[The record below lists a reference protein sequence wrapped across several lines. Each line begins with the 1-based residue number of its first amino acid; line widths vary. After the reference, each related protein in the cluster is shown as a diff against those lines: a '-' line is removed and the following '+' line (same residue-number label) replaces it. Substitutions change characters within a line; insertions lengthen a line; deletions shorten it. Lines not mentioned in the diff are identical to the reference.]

1 MNKKNLRCLV
11 TAAPPLTYHY
21 TLIREGVDMARKN
34 SQPSLEDLF
43 ELPED
48 YLRGPQPEAL
58 RPGLIEVVD
67 KKANQDRL
75 LKFWPKTGT
84 AADDELREL
93 WRHERLQVDRI
104 MSYPGADEVF
114 AGVVA
119 MIETSDTFC
128 IVHEPGSMPLEGKLR
143 TAPRRFWMR
152 NLSVPANRVILWS
165 NLGRLAKALGILHSH
180 GLLHGRI
187 DSYAVFTEGAQE
199 ADFRL
204 GGFEW
209 SLVLGEARAAHPPL
223 QQVRGKIRQLTYSY
237 AHDWKALAS
246 LFASFVGIDP
256 GGLHRADP
264 YVDTDNPIE
273 LTDSE
278 IDLLRRMIDPARDEV
293 VEAKLVVRSVQ
304 VLIRELGGH
313 RETHESRLLLL
324 FRPNDKMAEAIYT
337 LSEESVAFDDVQAQ
351 VSFVESDLS
360 SGARIAAPVG
370 DDNPERLFLIT
381 DTTSYQLRRFS
392 DLGASTW
399 QVATVTS
406 ILARVPGR
414 AFPNSEIQ
422 AVRHPI
428 EVASNGKE
436 ATRRLAELGAGA
448 LEWTLSLVK
457 EKSHEEDPETR
468 TLRQAVLLIQVID
481 ALLHALEILPVEI
494 VGSRS
499 EQGRVILQ
507 LAPRESPRDDVA
519 RNVGE
524 RIAADVMDRL
534 FEKDDQGVDIE
545 WRLSNSGGLG
555 GRDADDV
562 GLRFE
567 TVAKDHS
574 GRVIYEFSSFEFP
587 PESDRLFLRRHGDYG
602 TESLIR
608 RRLRTTRA
616 IAEQRD
622 LVTLFSDPRRN
633 SRRTD
638 TPLSKDE
645 FFDDLDKAKQ
655 SALEDL
661 WTLEPSYFVVGPPGV
676 GKTKLVSEVLRRKVS
691 VDPAARLLVSTQ
703 SHQALD
709 QILKA
714 TRRALAGNTDD
725 VIIVRSPGRDD
736 TVSTEADVRRTAQA
750 YLERTLASNR
760 FAQAPLGVRSGIT
773 NLENAFAQDG
783 FVRAERREARD
794 AEGMRALTALVLGSA
809 NLVFSTSGSADIE
822 RLIDESAQFDW
833 VVIEEAAKATGPDLI
848 APLSLSGRRLFIGDH
863 NQLPPF
869 DTERMT
875 SILSDKAALRNA
887 LFSSDEMI
895 GPTFFESGLEELRK
909 AVEDDDTLS
918 QISRVALRAFEPFRV
933 LVEEDEKRR
942 NVVAGN
948 RRSVSSELLVQHR
961 MDPQIAELISLCF
974 YQGRLKTSECRT
986 AEASQPL
993 PFSLG
998 EGFPTSPLVFVDMP
1012 YVSRTGKAPPV
1023 ESGRP
1028 RWSNAAEAKVVVD
1041 LLERVRLVP
1050 QAEDR
1055 EAPSLA
1061 VLAPYRAQVDRID
1074 RQIEALKAKGGDIL
1088 RFRGFAENGRI
1099 CGTVDA
1105 SQGSEADLVVVSLV
1119 RNNPRTGVPAL
1130 GFLRD
1135 RRRMNVL
1142 MSRARQQLVLVGSLE
1157 FLRESSRHA
1166 TKNPNDELSFVVTFL
1181 ETIEVLRSQP
1191 AQRGGMAATIITPA
1205 ELFRGAK

>member
-1 MNKKNLRCLV
+1 MAAKN
-11 TAAPPLTYHY
+11 
-21 TLIREGVDMARKN
+21 N
-34 SQPSLEDLF
+34 QPSLETLF

-58 RPGLIEVVD
+58 RPGLIEAVD
-67 KKANQDRL
+67 RKTKQDRL

-84 AADDELREL
+84 AADEELRDL

-143 TAPRRFWMR
+143 TAPKRFWMR
-152 NLSVPANRVILWS
+152 NLSVPANRVVLWQ

-209 SLVLGEARAAHPPL
+209 SLVLGEARTVHPPL
-223 QQVRGKIRQLTYSY
+223 QQVRTKIRQLTYSY
-237 AHDWKALAS
+237 AHDWKAIAS
-246 LFASFVGIDP
+246 LFASFIGIDP
-256 GGLHRADP
+256 GGLRRADP
-264 YVDTDNPIE
+264 YIDTDNPVE
-273 LTDSE
+273 LTDGE
-278 IDLLRRMIDPARDEV
+278 IDLLRRMIDPAREEV
-293 VEAKLVVRSVQ
+293 VEAKSVIRSVQ
-304 VLIRELGGH
+304 VLTRELGGH
-313 RETHESRLLLL
+313 RETRESRLLLL
-324 FRPNDKMAEAIYT
+324 FRPNDKMAETIYT
-337 LSEESVAFDDVQAQ
+337 LSEESVAFDDIQAQ
-351 VSFVESDLS
+351 QSFVESDLS
-360 SGARIAAPVG
+360 SGARIVASTG

-392 DLGASTW
+392 DSGAGTW

-406 ILARVPGR
+406 IIAREPGR
-414 AFPNSEIQ
+414 AFGNSEIQ
-422 AVRHPI
+422 PIRHPV
-428 EVASNGKE
+428 ELVSNNKE
-436 ATRRLAELGAGA
+436 ATRRLTELGAGA

-468 TLRQAVLLIQVID
+468 TLRHAILLIQVVE
-481 ALLHALEILPVEI
+481 ALLHALEILPVAI
-494 VGSRS
+494 VGTRS
-499 EQGRVILQ
+499 ERGRVILQ
-507 LAPRESPRDDVA
+507 IAPRESPRDDVA

-524 RIAADVMDRL
+524 RSTVDVMDRL
-534 FEKDDQGVDIE
+534 FEKDDQGIDVE
-545 WRLSNSGGLG
+545 WRLSSSGGLG
-555 GRDADDV
+555 GRDAGDV
-562 GLRFE
+562 SLRFE
-567 TVAKDHS
+567 SVEKDQS
-574 GRVIYEFSSFEFP
+574 GRTVYEFSAFELP
-587 PESDRLFLRRHGDYG
+587 AEDDGLFLRKYGDHG

-616 IAEQRD
+616 LAEQRD

-638 TPLSKDE
+638 TPLAKDE
-645 FFDDLDKAKQ
+645 FYEDLDEAKQ
-655 SALEDL
+655 GVLEDL

-691 VDPAARLLVSTQ
+691 VDPAARVLVSTQ

-709 QILKA
+709 HILKA
-714 TRRALAGNTDD
+714 TRRALSGNADD

-736 TVSTEADVRRTAQA
+736 AVSTEADVRRTAQD
-750 YLERTLASNR
+750 YLKRVRASDR
-760 FAQAPLGVRSGIT
+760 FAEAPLSVQSGIAD
-773 NLENAFAQDG
+773 LEKAFAQDG
-783 FVRAERREARD
+783 FGTVQRRDARD

-809 NLVFSTSGSADIE
+809 NLVFSTSASADIE

-833 VVIEEAAKATGPDLI
+833 AIIEEAAKATGPDLI

-875 SILSDKAALRNA
+875 SILSDQTALRNA
-887 LFSSDEMI
+887 LVSSDEMI
-895 GPTFFESGLEELRK
+895 GPTFFESGLEEIRK
-909 AVEDDDTLS
+909 AAEDDETLA
-918 QISRVALRAFEPFRV
+918 QVSRAALRAFEPFRV

-942 NVVAGN
+942 SVVAGA

-974 YQGRLKTSECRT
+974 YKGRLKTSDRRT
-986 AEASQPL
+986 KEASQPL
-993 PFSLG
+993 PFTFG
-998 EGFPTSPLVFVDMP
+998 EGFPTSPLVFIDMP

-1028 RWSNAAEAKVVVD
+1028 RWSNGSEARVIVD
-1041 LLERVRLVP
+1041 LLERLRLLP
-1050 QAEDR
+1050 QTGDQ

-1061 VLAPYRAQVDRID
+1061 VLAPYRAQVDRIE

-1088 RFRGFAENGRI
+1088 RFKGFAENGRI

-1105 SQGSEADLVVVSLV
+1105 SQGSEADLVLVSLV

-1142 MSRARQQLVLVGSLE
+1142 LSRGRQQLVLVGSLE

-1166 TKNPNDELSFVVTFL
+1166 TKDPKDELSFVVTFL
-1181 ETIEVLRSQP
+1181 ETIEALRKQQ
-1191 AQRGGMAATIITPA
+1191 AQRGGPAATIITPA
-1205 ELFRGAK
+1205 ELLRRAR